1 MTRIIPGQSR
11 RFRAMTDHL
20 CKMSLPIIAALV
32 LGPIPADADEFD
44 VGITALQGIC
54 ASAAAAAKM
63 PSALAKPALDGLD
76 SKVMAAVKAAAGAV
90 TQAKSRVFDL
100 GVQEKLLS
108 AKLGK
113 LNGEINF
120 ILRDAEKEKAR
131 IRSKMDEIQ
140 ARNGSLDVE
149 IKTLTVQLNGKQQEL
164 GVEENK
170 PLLDRTWGP
179 AGKRIKE
186 VQGEIAALEKDIAGK
201 TGEKR
206 DLAGEFSRQQ
216 QELSRVDAEWF
227 AKVRPLQMQLPQVDT
242 DLKKAMDDLEAA
254 RKAER
259 KASETQ
265 TIVEQAAGQSRTCI
279 EQARN
284 PAGGQQRGDAGGG
297 EGGES
302 PIDYAAVGKAV
313 DEYQGSGGNPTDS
326 QGVKKPAVP
335 QGGYQGGAGG
345 LVGKIP
351 IDVGSGMLTP
361 PMPQGSGVRQPGT
374 DWQGLAPQGGTSG
387 GGSGARLGAGGSTP
401 GSPPGPTAKAAP
413 TPGQPTQQ
421 SVRVNCYSAC
431 FNGCM
436 ANKGGSGYFQGM
448 CAPEGPCY
456 PTRVTPDACT
466 KHCAGYKQDVLL
478 NAGDEAIGVCGGGTP
493 GAATNPPAQPATGT
507 ASAKSPIAC
516 PALCQ
521 QYCMGGMGV
530 EAFTVWR
537 SGPKPADLPQKCTSH
552 CSQHFSGVTATEG
565 DTVGGINQCIRG
577 FK

>member
-44 VGITALQGIC
+44 AGITALQGIC

-351 IDVGSGMLTP
+351 INVGSAILTP
-361 PMPQGSGVRQPGT
+361 PIPQGSGVRQSGT
-374 DWQGLAPQGGTSG
+374 GWQGLAEGGKTGSGSG
-387 GGSGARLGAGGSTP
+387 GGA
-401 GSPPGPTAKAAP
+401 PPGPQVTNKTPAQLPPAAP
-413 TPGQPTQQ
+413 TPKPSQW
-421 SVRVNCYSAC
+421 VVW
-431 FNGCM
+431 
-436 ANKGGSGYFQGM
+436 
-448 CAPEGPCY
+448 E
-456 PTRVTPDACT
+456 
-466 KHCAGYKQDVLL
+466 AGFS
-478 NAGDEAIGVCGGGTP
+478 IGVHVSTEEEFQDTRPVKYTGGGPEPTVVKRNKLGGP
-493 GAATNPPAQPATGT
+493 FASQQAACEWIRPKLTNQRVRPLGIGLVGT
-507 ASAKSPIAC
+507 
-516 PALCQ
+516 
-521 QYCMGGMGV
+521 
-530 EAFTVWR
+530 
-537 SGPKPADLPQKCTSH
+537 
-552 CSQHFSGVTATEG
+552 FSGTEYYIG
-565 DTVGGINQCIRG
+565 SMGCS
-577 FK
+577 